1 MSIKCNNTI
10 DKATDCSKFIFFGCW
25 NNINCK
31 SEYIYRNVVLDYIN
45 KNEKDIKQLYI
56 AGDNWYTNKKK
67 INEEEFKLYF
77 TEVLRTGYDK
87 LYRMNKDIYIAVGNH
102 DIDTDT
108 KDKTSKASKASV
120 PSVPSKAKSTSPVI
134 SLLED
139 NLKKDCNINT
149 QKYYLQKIKNAVD
162 TNNYDEISSPTLE
175 QLRDMNDELTEAKLC
190 ENGIYIYIDNIGVR
204 YNKNNI
210 IIIINKNL
218 FEDYDIGIAYLEDIK
233 RIIKDVEGTMGRKS
247 SIEQIFVMG
256 HIPLFTY
263 KKDVIAIHEINKKK
277 KGYRKI
283 IVELYNILVNSNI
296 IYLCADTH
304 NFSIMKIKHDGK
316 VLIQIT
322 AGTGGADP
330 DLIKGNYAITPIKS
344 ALPIIIDR
352 EEELIF
358 EITAYALN
366 SYGYVSIDI
375 YKTYID
381 VLYKQIITDKKE
393 LAPSTYVMKMR
404 SLSAPNNNINDGV
417 SDKANIPH
425 KGSLSTSRASTQI
438 NKKQG
443 KINKINYK
451 IIRDDVNGMDVK
463 YINKIIE
470 KSNFVNN
477 PIYKNKII
485 CKNIKTNPKGYITD
499 FANELF
505 CFKKDIKKEK
515 A

>member
-1 MSIKCNNTI
+1 MCAFILCMSIKCNNTI
-10 DKATDCSKFIFFGCW
+10 DKATNCSNFIFFGCW

-31 SEYIYRNVVLDYIN
+31 SEYIYRNIILDYIS
-45 KNEKDIKQLYI
+45 KNEKDIKQIYI

-67 INEEEFKLYF
+67 INEDEFKLYF

-102 DIDTDT
+102 DIDTDI
-108 KDKTSKASKASV
+108 KDKDNDNDKSSKTSNANQV
-120 PSVPSKAKSTSPVI
+120 M
-134 SLLED
+134 SLVED
-139 NLKKDCNINT
+139 NLKKNCNINT

-162 TNNYDEISSPTLE
+162 ANNYDEISIPTLE
-175 QLRDMNDELTEAKLC
+175 ELRDMNNELTEANLC
-190 ENGIYIYIDNIGVR
+190 EKGIYIYIDNIGVR
-204 YNKNNI
+204 YNNNNI
-210 IIIINKNL
+210 IIIINTNL
-218 FEDYDIGIAYLEDIK
+218 FEDLNTGTAYLEDIK
-233 RIIKDVEGTMGRKS
+233 RVIKEVEEARGKKS
-247 SIEQIFVMG
+247 NKEQIFVMG

-263 KKDVIAIHEINKKK
+263 KKDIITIHDINKKK

-283 IVELYNILVNSNI
+283 IVELYNILVQFNI

-304 NFSIMKIKHDGK
+304 NFSIMKIRHNDK

-344 ALPIIIDR
+344 TIPIIIDK
-352 EEELIF
+352 EDEKLF

-381 VLYKQIITDKKE
+381 VLYKQIITDKNE
-393 LAPSTYVMKMR
+393 LAPSSYVMKMR
-404 SLSAPNNNINDGV
+404 SLSAPNNNINREL
-417 SDKANIPH
+417 SDKANILR

-443 KINKINYK
+443 KINKLNYK
-451 IIRDDVNGMDVK
+451 IIRDGIDGMDIK

-470 KSNFVNN
+470 KNNFINN

-499 FANELF
+499 LANNLF
-505 CFKKDIKKEK
+505 CYKKNVKK
-515 A
+515 

>member
-1 MSIKCNNTI
+1 MSINCNNTI
-10 DKATDCSKFIFFGCW
+10 DKATNCSNFIFFGCW

-31 SEYIYRNVVLDYIN
+31 SEYIYRNIILDYIS
-45 KNEKDIKQLYI
+45 KNEKDIKQIYI

-67 INEEEFKLYF
+67 INEDEFKLYF

-102 DIDTDT
+102 DIDTDI
-108 KDKTSKASKASV
+108 KDKDNDKSSKTSNANQV
-120 PSVPSKAKSTSPVI
+120 M
-134 SLLED
+134 SLVED
-139 NLKKDCNINT
+139 NLKKNCNINT

-162 TNNYDEISSPTLE
+162 ANNYDEINIPTLE
-175 QLRDMNDELTEAKLC
+175 ELRDMNNELTEANLC
-190 ENGIYIYIDNIGVR
+190 EKGIYIYIDNIGVR
-204 YNKNNI
+204 YNNNNI
-210 IIIINKNL
+210 IIIINTNL
-218 FEDYDIGIAYLEDIK
+218 FEDLNTGTAYLEDIK
-233 RIIKDVEGTMGRKS
+233 RVIKEVEEAREKKS
-247 SIEQIFVMG
+247 NKEQIFVMG

-263 KKDVIAIHEINKKK
+263 KKDIITIHDINKKK

-283 IVELYNILVNSNI
+283 IVELYNILVQFNI

-304 NFSIMKIKHDGK
+304 NFSIMKIRHNDK

-344 ALPIIIDR
+344 TIPIIIDK
-352 EEELIF
+352 EDEKLF

-381 VLYKQIITDKKE
+381 VLYKQIITDKNE
-393 LAPSTYVMKMR
+393 LAPSSYVMKMR
-404 SLSAPNNNINDGV
+404 SLSAPNNNINREL
-417 SDKANIPH
+417 SDKANILR

-443 KINKINYK
+443 KINKLNYK
-451 IIRDDVNGMDVK
+451 IIRDGIDGMDIK

-470 KSNFVNN
+470 KNNFINN

-499 FANELF
+499 LANNLF
-505 CFKKDIKKEK
+505 CYKKNVKK
-515 A
+515 

>member
-10 DKATDCSKFIFFGCW
+10 DKATNCSNFIFFGCW

-31 SEYIYRNVVLDYIN
+31 SEYIYRNIILDYIS
-45 KNEKDIKQLYI
+45 KNEKDIKQIYI

-67 INEEEFKLYF
+67 INEDEFKLYF

-102 DIDTDT
+102 DIDTDI
-108 KDKTSKASKASV
+108 KDKDNDKSSKTSNANQV
-120 PSVPSKAKSTSPVI
+120 M
-134 SLLED
+134 SLVED
-139 NLKKDCNINT
+139 NLKKNCNINT

-162 TNNYDEISSPTLE
+162 ANNYDEIRIPTLE
-175 QLRDMNDELTEAKLC
+175 ELRDMNNELTEANLC
-190 ENGIYIYIDNIGVR
+190 EKGIYIYIDNIGVR
-204 YNKNNI
+204 YNNNNI
-210 IIIINKNL
+210 IIIINTNL
-218 FEDYDIGIAYLEDIK
+218 FEDLNTGTAYLEDIK
-233 RIIKDVEGTMGRKS
+233 RVIKEVDEARGKKS
-247 SIEQIFVMG
+247 NKEQIFVMG

-263 KKDVIAIHEINKKK
+263 KKDIITIHDINKKK

-283 IVELYNILVNSNI
+283 IIELYNILVQFNI

-304 NFSIMKIKHDGK
+304 NFSIMKIRHNDK

-344 ALPIIIDR
+344 TIQIIIDK
-352 EEELIF
+352 EDEKLF

-381 VLYKQIITDKKE
+381 VLYKQIITDKNE
-393 LAPSTYVMKMR
+393 LAPSSYVMKMR
-404 SLSAPNNNINDGV
+404 SLSAPNNNINREL
-417 SDKANIPH
+417 SDKANILR

-443 KINKINYK
+443 KINKLNYK
-451 IIRDDVNGMDVK
+451 IIRDGIDGMDIK

-470 KSNFVNN
+470 KNNFINN

-499 FANELF
+499 LANNLF
-505 CFKKDIKKEK
+505 CYKKNVKK
-515 A
+515 

>member
-10 DKATDCSKFIFFGCW
+10 NNATDCTKFIFFGCW

-31 SEYIYRNVVLDYIN
+31 SEYIYRNIVLDYIS

-102 DIDTDT
+102 DVDVD
-108 KDKTSKASKASV
+108 KDKDKDKDKYKTSKISEAESN
-120 PSVPSKAKSTSPVI
+120 SPVI
-134 SLLED
+134 SLTES

-162 TNNYDEISSPTLE
+162 TNNYDEISTPTLE
-175 QLRDMNDELTEAKLC
+175 QLRDMNNELAEAKLC

-204 YNKNNI
+204 YNNNNI
-210 IIIINKNL
+210 FIIINTNL
-218 FEDYDIGIAYLEDIK
+218 FEDFNTGIAYLEDIK
-233 RIIKDVEGTMGRKS
+233 RIIKEVEETMGRKS
-247 SIEQIFVMG
+247 SKEQIFVMG

-304 NFSIMKIKHDGK
+304 NFSIMKIKHNAK

-344 ALPIIIDR
+344 SVPIIIDK
-352 EEELIF
+352 EEEQIF

-404 SLSAPNNNINDGV
+404 SLSAPNNNINKEL
-417 SDKANIPH
+417 SDKANILR

-451 IIRDDVNGMDVK
+451 IIRDGVDGMDVK

-477 PIYKNKII
+477 PVYKNKII

-505 CFKKDIKKEK
+505 CYKKDVKK
-515 A
+515 